1 MQTDVYEQPTARHL
15 LLDDHVR
22 LLRLF
27 EDVLERFRAD
37 DREQTRAAWAMF
49 ERSLFAHLEAEE
61 HELLPAFRKVDPD
74 EAQALYADHGRFRKT
89 IEELA
94 ISVELHSIRA
104 DAAGMFVQTL
114 KEHSHREDR
123 GMYAWAEATLDESS
137 YRHLHDRLCPSD
149 DPRGR
154 PAGTHGTMT
163 SG

>member
-1 MQTDVYEQPTARHL
+1 MQTDVYEQTTARHW

-37 DREQTRAAWAMF
+37 DREQTRVAWAMF
-49 ERSLFAHLEAEE
+49 ERALVAHLEAEE

-74 EAQALYADHGRFRKT
+74 EAEALYADHARFRTK

-94 ISVELHSIRA
+94 VAVELHSIRA

-114 KEHSHREDR
+114 KDHSHREDR

-154 PAGTHGTMT
+154 PAGARRAVTPG
-163 SG
+163 